1 MYMRSEQ
8 RGVGRKLSA
17 HASLVIGSSDMDLAV
32 DLNATQTEGA
42 IHRAVII
49 QVHDDVQ
56 LHRQANA
63 LDAASRPAD
72 ERGSWCL
79 PRAACPQ

>member
-1 MYMRSEQ
+1 MD
-8 RGVGRKLSA
+8 L
-17 HASLVIGSSDMDLAV
+17 DLAV

-49 QVHDDVQ
+49 QVHDVQ
-56 LHRQANA
+56 VHRQANG
-63 LDAASRPAD
+63 LDAWSRPAD

-79 PRAACPQ
+79 RRAACPQ

>member
-8 RGVGRKLSA
+8 RGVGRNFSA
-17 HASLVIGSSDMDLAV
+17 HASLFIGSSDVDLDLAV

-42 IHRAVII
+42 IHRRSLMLSMMCRSSV

-56 LHRQANA
+56 VHR
-63 LDAASRPAD
+63 S
-72 ERGSWCL
+72 
-79 PRAACPQ
+79 